1 MKQDSSEPKRFF
13 GVSHNVFFLGW
24 VSFLTDV
31 SSEMIFNVFP
41 LFLSHVLG
49 MGALFIGVTE
59 GLGDS
64 VATILKVSSGWASD
78 KLGQRKGLTTFGYIL
93 STAAKPFLLL
103 ATSGAA
109 ALVIRVFERA
119 GKGIRTSPRDALIAD
134 STTPE
139 AMGSGFGFHRAMDT
153 AGAVGGIAIA
163 AAIVYFMQGWELTL
177 SLPTFHWLIIIGII
191 PAVISVLVIIFFVH
205 ESRAPQPKDVGMG
218 DAVAG
223 GFNRRFKIFLA
234 IMVIFT
240 LGNSADIFLVLRASD
255 IGLSPLHI
263 LLMLIPLTLV
273 YSATSYPF
281 GRLSDRVGRKRVI
294 IAGWGIYVLTYLGFA
309 LASPTWHVIYVVL
322 LFSLYGVYY
331 GAAEGVTRAF
341 IADTVPKEK
350 RGTAYGLY
358 HGAIGLSLL
367 LASVTAGVLWETI
380 DPAASFFFGA
390 AMAGAAILGLML
402 FIKE

>member
-1 MKQDSSEPKRFF
+1 MKQASREPKRFR

-49 MGALFIGVTE
+49 MGALFIGITE

-78 KLGQRKGLTTFGYIL
+78 KLCQRKGLTTFGYIL

-109 ALVIRVFERA
+109 ALVIRFFERA

-134 STTPE
+134 STIPG
-139 AMGSGFGFHRAMDT
+139 AMGRGFGFHRAMDT
-153 AGAVGGIAIA
+153 AGAVVGMAIA
-163 AAIVYFMQGWELTL
+163 AAIVYFIQGWELTL
-177 SLPTFHWLIIIGII
+177 ALPTFHWLIIIGII
-191 PAVISVLVIIFFVH
+191 PAVISVIVIIFFVH
-205 ESRAPQPKDVGMG
+205 ETRSPHPKEGRMDIAG
-218 DAVAG
+218 AG
-223 GFNRRFKIFLA
+223 GFDRRFKIFLA

-273 YSATSYPF
+273 YTVTSYPS
-281 GRLSDRVGRKRVI
+281 GKLSDRIGRKRVI

-309 LASPTWHVIYVVL
+309 LASPTWHVIYIVM

-341 IADTVPKEK
+341 VADTVPKEK

-358 HGAIGLSLL
+358 HGSIGISLL
-367 LASVTAGVLWETI
+367 LASVMAGIFWETI
-380 DPAASFFFGA
+380 DPAATFLFGA
-390 AMAGAAILGLML
+390 AMAGASILGLML